1 MQPITEKFNLKHFI
15 MTKEQLLNDFSKWLK
30 AHGYKSAKDYKSYV
44 NTFQFGINGVNYLD
58 LIVNFL
64 NEGDELYAKTVVKF
78 AVSQPQLSSYQYS
91 GLSRFNDFLKDSFN
105 SFLKP
110 VSEAPATIS
119 SRNKINKSEVTK
131 IDGIEGL
138 IYKKGLDNFIK
149 EVVEQSYFF
158 AEEIVEKRNIELSCL
173 KILPARKTQ
182 KGENSTTYQQIKING
197 QWWYKDSTYSSMI
210 ELDKDGNARVRQCI
224 NKLTGYT
231 ICQGAESI
239 FQNYAIS
246 HIWGRAFDPRYFTS
260 LWNVVIIPAWANS
273 LMDKI
278 DPVKGSPAERI
289 QATFKSICDKLYSGL
304 KNNLTAI
311 PNVEDSPCKGKYT
324 INVICLKNNNCAK
337 LGGIIKKQL

>member
-1 MQPITEKFNLKHFI
+1 
-15 MTKEQLLNDFSKWLK
+15 MTKEQLLNYFSEWLE
-30 AHGYKSAKDYKSYV
+30 ANGYKSAKDYKSYV
-44 NTFQFGINGVNYLD
+44 NTFQYVINGVNYLD
-58 LIVNFL
+58 LIVNL
-64 NEGDELYAKTVVKF
+64 LDEGDELYAKTVAKL
-78 AVSQPQLSSYQYS
+78 AVTQPQLSSYQYS
-91 GLSRFNDFLKDSFN
+91 GLSRFNEFLNDTHK

-110 VSEAPATIS
+110 VSEAQATRS
-119 SRNKINKSEVTK
+119 SRNKINKSEVAK

-138 IYKKGLDNFIK
+138 IYEKGLDNFIK

-158 AEEIVEKRNIELSCL
+158 AVEVVIKRNIELSCL
-173 KILPARKTQ
+173 EVLPARKTQ

-273 LMDKI
+273 LMDKTN
-278 DPVKGSPAERI
+278 PVKGSPAERI
-289 QATFKSICDKLYSGL
+289 QATFMRICNKKLYSRV
-304 KNNLTAI
+304 KNNLIAI
-311 PNVEDSPCKGKYT
+311 PGVKGSPCRGKYT
-324 INVICLKNNNCAK
+324 INVICLKNNKCAK
-337 LGGIIKKQL
+337 LGGIIKKPITI

>member
-1 MQPITEKFNLKHFI
+1 
-15 MTKEQLLNDFSKWLK
+15 MTKEQLLNYFSEWLE
-30 AHGYKSAKDYKSYV
+30 ANGYKSAKDYKSFV
-44 NTFQFGINGVNYLD
+44 NTFQYVINGVNYLD
-58 LIVNFL
+58 LIVNLL
-64 NEGDELYAKTVVKF
+64 NEGDELYAKTVAKL

-91 GLSRFNDFLKDSFN
+91 GLSRFNEFLNDTHK

-110 VSEAPATIS
+110 VSEAQATRS

-158 AEEIVEKRNIELSCL
+158 DVEIVKERNKELSRL
-173 KILPARKTQ
+173 EILPARKTQ

-246 HIWGRAFDPRYFTS
+246 HIWSRAFDPRYFTS

-273 LMDKI
+273 LMDKTN
-278 DPVKGSPAERI
+278 PVKGSPAERI
-289 QATFKSICDKLYSGL
+289 QATFMRICNKLYSGV
-304 KNNLTAI
+304 KNNLIAI
-311 PNVEDSPCKGKYT
+311 PEVKGSPCRGKYT
-324 INVICLKNNNCAK
+324 INVICPKNNNCAK
-337 LGGIIKKQL
+337 LGGIIKKPKTI